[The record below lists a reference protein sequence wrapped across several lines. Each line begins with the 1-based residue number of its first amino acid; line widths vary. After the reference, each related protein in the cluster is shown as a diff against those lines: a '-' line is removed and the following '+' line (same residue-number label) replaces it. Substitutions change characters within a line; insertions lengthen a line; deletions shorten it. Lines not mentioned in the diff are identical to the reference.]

1 MIHTSNDLNF
11 DQLFKSK
18 DDGSFE
24 TVVFDPS
31 MNVDDLKSCLSAII
45 KAYDALN
52 LDSSK
57 EDQVIPQPVFNLRG
71 LNTEVLAEGM
81 KILLKCETISNASL
95 LLNIYNLVKKYNSFD
110 SGFFE
115 SESNWFVDA
124 EQFLT
129 IKRITN
135 AECQEFINKLS
146 LWFLSALYS
155 MHKVEYTMM
164 DIPQNMPLTY
174 HYFIL
179 ISDFFTISAL
189 LAKSKIDL
197 NDMKLVNRA
206 YMYIGE
212 LSTRTALSF
221 KLMENL

>member
-31 MNVDDLKSCLSAII
+31 MNVDDLKSCFSAII
-45 KAYDALN
+45 KAYDNLN

-81 KILLKCETISNASL
+81 KVLLKCETISNASL
-95 LLNIYNLVKKYNSFD
+95 LLNVYNLVKKYNSFD

>member
-1 MIHTSNDLNF
+1 MISKSSDLNF
-11 DQLFKSK
+11 DLLFKPN
-18 DDGSFE
+18 DDGAYE
-24 TVVFDPS
+24 TVSFDS
-31 MNVDDLKSCLSAII
+31 SISVDELKNCLLAII
-45 KAYDALN
+45 KAYDGLK
-52 LDSSK
+52 LDSST
-57 EDQVIPQPVFNLRG
+57 ENQVIPQPVFNLRG
-71 LNTEVLAEGM
+71 VQTDVLAEGM
-81 KILLKCETISNASL
+81 KVLLNCETIVNASL

-110 SGFFE
+110 SEFFN
-115 SESNWFVDA
+115 SESNWFIDA

-129 IKRITN
+129 IKRLTSS
-135 AECQEFINKLS
+135 ECQEFINKLS
-146 LWFLSALYS
+146 LWFLSSLYS

-189 LAKSKIDL
+189 LAKSKVDL
-197 NDMKLVNRA
+197 SELKLVNRA

>member
-45 KAYDALN
+45 KAYDNLN

-81 KILLKCETISNASL
+81 KVLLKCETISNASL
-95 LLNIYNLVKKYNSFD
+95 LLNVYNLVKKYNSFD

>member
-11 DQLFKSK
+11 DQLFKPK

-45 KAYDALN
+45 KAYDDLN

-95 LLNIYNLVKKYNSFD
+95 LLNVYNLVKKYNSFD